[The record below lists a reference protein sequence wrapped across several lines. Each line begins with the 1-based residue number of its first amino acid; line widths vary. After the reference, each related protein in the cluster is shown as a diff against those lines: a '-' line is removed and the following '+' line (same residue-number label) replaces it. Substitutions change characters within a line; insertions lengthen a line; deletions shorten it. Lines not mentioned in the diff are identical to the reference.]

1 MKSLPALTGIAFLTA
16 SCAAVTT
23 TPLPSQ
29 PVNSS
34 FNADGFT
41 WNSGGGI
48 NVSMKAFEKDGLVG
62 VCGLRSELSN
72 QGDPSVD
79 LNPWAL
85 QNMRIVLADDTV
97 FSDVGAFP
105 KTSWNENAAPTG
117 TASCF
122 LTDVPWRAAYAGA
135 RPDVKMART
144 SYKYYD

>member
-1 MKSLPALTGIAFLTA
+1 MRVLPIMFLASAVLA
-16 SCAAVTT
+16 SCAAISTS
-23 TPLPSQ
+23 PLPPQ

-34 FNADGFT
+34 FRADGFT

-48 NVSMKAFEKDGLVG
+48 HVSMKAFEKDGRVG

-85 QNMRIVLADDTV
+85 QNMRIELGDDTV
-97 FSDVGAFP
+97 FSDVAAFP
-105 KTSWNENAAPTG
+105 KTSWDENAAPAG

-122 LTDVPWRAAYAGA
+122 LTDVPWRASYAGA
-135 RPDVKMART
+135 EPDIKMART